1 VAATASTAV
10 RGGGQDAQ
18 AERQLHPQHTIKM
31 PAVGSST
38 QKKRVFAQ
46 RSQKSTI
53 CVAGA
58 RCATTLIFYLRKG
71 MRGASA
77 ARPRARLRPKRDA
90 EPRLRLCPLS
100 FTRGRAPRL
109 RSALRLDTERR
120 RGDAGGGGCFARHGG
135 DRRDRSLSHRL
146 QADIACAC
154 ARRRRFGA
162 LCGRVPR
169 RSCANDRATSR
180 NCARVAASARVQS
193 ITSRCA

>member
-1 VAATASTAV
+1 MADAASTTV
-10 RGGGQDAQ
+10 RGGDQDAQ
-18 AERQLHPQHTIKM
+18 AECQLHPQHTIKM
-31 PAVGSST
+31 RAVGSSP

-58 RCATTLIFYLRKG
+58 RCATILIFYLRKG

-77 ARPRARLRPKRDA
+77 ARPRGRLRPKRDA

-100 FTRGRAPRL
+100 FTRGGAPRL
-109 RSALRLDTERR
+109 RSALRLDTDRR
-120 RGDAGGGGCFARHGG
+120 RGVGGGSFARQGG

-193 ITSRCA
+193 ITSLCA